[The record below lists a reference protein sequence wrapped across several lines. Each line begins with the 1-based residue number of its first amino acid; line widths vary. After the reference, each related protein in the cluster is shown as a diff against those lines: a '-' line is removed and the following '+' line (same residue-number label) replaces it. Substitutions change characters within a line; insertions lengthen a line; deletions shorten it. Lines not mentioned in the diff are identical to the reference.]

1 MKEKEKLQKLI
12 DDYNN
17 IEIPDELEYIVM
29 DSIGKKKRNNKFKK
43 VISIAASLAIVFV
56 GSVNIIPSFAD
67 TLEDVP
73 VLGNIVKVV
82 RLSNYSINR
91 NGFDVSIDVPK
102 LEGLKDKELEKELN
116 EELER
121 EAKDLYNEYLKE
133 IKELE
138 KDNIPGREMV
148 QSWYEV
154 LTDNDK
160 IFSMVVYNHYAQ
172 GSSNTTRKIY
182 NIDKKNE
189 TAITLKSL
197 FKDKD
202 YISVISENIKAQMIE
217 QMKSDPDKVY
227 WINSETPDI
236 DFKEI
241 KADQGFYIND
251 NNEIVIC
258 FDKYEVAPGAMGLV
272 EFAIPKTVID
282 IEKNI

>member
-12 DDYNN
+12 DDYNS
-17 IEIPDELEYIVM
+17 IEIPDELEYLVM
-29 DSIGKKKRNNKFKK
+29 DSIGKKKKNIKFKK
-43 VISIAASLAIVFV
+43 VISMAASLAIVFV
-56 GSVNIIPSFAD
+56 GSVNIIPTFAD
-67 TLEDVP
+67 SLEGVP

-82 RLSNYSINR
+82 RLSNYSIYR
-91 NGFDVSIDVPK
+91 NGFDISIDVPK

-160 IFSMVVYNHYAQ
+160 IFSMVVYNYYAQ